1 MKFIQMLGALTAAMA
16 LAGAAHAAGS
26 HGHEPKRGGI
36 VVETKSLDLEVV
48 AKPDLIQIYAEDHG
62 KAVDLAG
69 AKAKVTLLN
78 GTEKSEVELV
88 PVGDKLEAKGTFK
101 IAKGTKGIATVNVPK
116 RAASTGRFEV
126 K

>member
-1 MKFIQMLGALTAAMA
+1 MQFFKMLAVAAGMA
-16 LAGAAHAAGS
+16 LAGAAHASGD
-26 HGHEPKRGGI
+26 HGHEPRRGGI
-36 VVETKSLDLEVV
+36 VIETRSLDLEVV

-62 KAVDLAG
+62 KVVDLAG

-88 PVGDKLEAKGTFK
+88 PVGDRLEAKGSFK
-101 IAKGTKGIATVNVPK
+101 IAKGTKGIATVSVPK
-116 RAASTGRFEV
+116 RVSATGRFEV